1 MATIVKDV
9 LIDAAPAE
17 VWQALEDFGALHTR
31 LVPGFVTACDFDGQV
46 RNVTFSNGT
55 TAQEHLVTS
64 DAGNRRLVYAIIGQR
79 MKHYSASAQ
88 VFDDGNDRTRLIWT
102 VDVLPN
108 EMAPYISAQ
117 MDLGAAAMQ
126 RALPRKAA

>member
-1 MATIVKDV
+1 MTTIIKDV
-9 LIDAAPAE
+9 LIEASSAD
-17 VWQALEDFGALHTR
+17 VWSALEDFGALHTR
-31 LVPGFVTACDFDGQV
+31 LVPGFVTACDFDGEV

-64 DAGNRRLVYAIIGQR
+64 DAATRRLVYAIIGER

-88 VFDDGNDRTRLIWT
+88 VLDDGQGGARLTWT
-102 VDVLPN
+102 VDMLPS
-108 EMAPYISAQ
+108 ELAPYVSSQ

-126 RALPRKAA
+126 KAFAKKAA